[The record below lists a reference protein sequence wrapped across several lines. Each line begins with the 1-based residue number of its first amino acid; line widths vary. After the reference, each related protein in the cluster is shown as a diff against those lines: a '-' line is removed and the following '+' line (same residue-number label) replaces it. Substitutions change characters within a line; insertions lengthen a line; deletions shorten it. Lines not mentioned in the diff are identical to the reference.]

1 MSERTVNVPGGPA
14 YVFGAKNL
22 AYTGPQSAGGSVDA
36 DPRSAL
42 SDFGDMETVSSDNS
56 DAKIRPDGT
65 VDFSALQKTDR
76 VEAMQAE
83 LIEGMTNLAVDKEQ
97 FNAYIDFA
105 RSGYNYSFR
114 NQVLL
119 AMQKPGG
126 SNFKTYKQWSALGY
140 QVQKGSESASILR
153 PVIRKEDREDKDG
166 NVIIGDDGKPMKQE
180 RLVGY
185 ASYGVFSENDLDPS
199 VKEPPTHPLND
210 HIRRYRHSEDIS
222 DNQAMREDLT
232 RVAESM
238 GIPVQMETPETDPS
252 LTPDTGGYAQKTA
265 DGGYRIVLNS
275 SVKEHSQTYTMA
287 HEMAHVLCGH
297 LDSSE
302 TRNYGLHD
310 ERGSIEVEAETVA
323 YAISRDYGLETGN
336 RAFAYLAGWSQG
348 DENKISE
355 TMGNVSKGLRS
366 YYEKLEKSV
375 TGTNRN
381 EENATAN
388 AATKEA
394 STARRAAKKK
404 TSRRKK

>member
-1 MSERTVNVPGGPA
+1 
-14 YVFGAKNL
+14 
-22 AYTGPQSAGGSVDA
+22 
-36 DPRSAL
+36 
-42 SDFGDMETVSSDNS
+42 
-56 DAKIRPDGT
+56 
-65 VDFSALQKTDR
+65 
-76 VEAMQAE
+76 
-83 LIEGMTNLAVDKEQ
+83 
-97 FNAYIDFA
+97 
-105 RSGYNYSFR
+105 
-114 NQVLL
+114 
-119 AMQKPGG
+119 
-126 SNFKTYKQWSALGY
+126 
-140 QVQKGSESASILR
+140 
-153 PVIRKEDREDKDG
+153 
-166 NVIIGDDGKPMKQE
+166 
-180 RLVGY
+180 
-185 ASYGVFSENDLDPS
+185 
-199 VKEPPTHPLND
+199 
-210 HIRRYRHSEDIS
+210 
-222 DNQAMREDLT
+222 
-232 RVAESM
+232 M

-252 LTPDTGGYAQKTA
+252 LTPDTGGYAQKTS

-302 TRNYGLHD
+302 KRNYGLHD